1 MKSIHNFSL
10 KKKNVLLRVDL
21 NIPIIEGVI
30 TDKSRIDSIKLT
42 IQKLLEGNNKLFLI
56 SHFRRPNGKYNKK
69 FSLEFLCPLLAKEF
83 GSKKIYFI
91 DDYDSQ
97 KIQKIKNEM
106 QFGEIA
112 LFENIRFYKEEENND
127 LNFAKHLS
135 TFFDVYVNEA
145 FSASHRNH
153 ASITGITNFL
163 PSLAGIRLTNE
174 ITNLNK
180 IINNPKK
187 PITAIIGGSKISTK
201 IELLNN
207 LVEYFDNIIIG
218 GAMANTFIFAKGFD
232 IGKSL
237 CEKQMI
243 NSANEIL
250 NKAANYNCNL
260 ILPEDV
266 VCADNIK
273 DFKSVRQCK
282 IENILSNQMAL
293 DIGSQTIKIMNKII
307 LESNMI
313 LWNGPLGAFE
323 YKPFDQGT
331 IEIANTLKT
340 NSNLLNIITIA
351 GGGDT
356 VSAIKLAKAEK
367 SFTFISN
374 GGGAF
379 LEWFEGKESPGVKAL
394 KENKNF

>member
-10 KKKNVLLRVDL
+10 KQKNVLLRVDL
-21 NIPIIEGVI
+21 NVPVKEGII

-42 IQKLLEGNNKLFLI
+42 VQKLLEGNNKLFLI
-56 SHFRRPNGKYNKK
+56 SHFRRPKGKYNKK
-69 FSLEFLCPLLAKEF
+69 FSLEFLCATLAKEL

-91 DDYDSQ
+91 NNYEPQ
-97 KIQKIKNEM
+97 KIQKIKNKM

-112 LFENIRFYKEEENND
+112 LFENIRFYTEEENND

-135 TFFDVYVNEA
+135 TFFDVYVNDA

-153 ASITGITNFL
+153 ASITGITHFL
-163 PSLAGIRLTNE
+163 PSLAGISLLNE

-180 IINNPKK
+180 ILNDPKK

-201 IELLNN
+201 IQLLNN

-237 CEKQMI
+237 CEKKMI
-243 NSANEIL
+243 NNANEIL
-250 NKAANYNCNL
+250 NKAKNYSCNI
-260 ILPEDV
+260 ILPIDV
-266 VCADNIK
+266 VCADNIE
-273 DFKSVRQCK
+273 DFNNVRHCM
-282 IENILSNQMAL
+282 IENILPNQMAL
-293 DIGSQTIKIMNKII
+293 DIGNQSIKIMNKIL

-331 IEIANTLKT
+331 IAIANTLKT

-374 GGGAF
+374 AGGAF
-379 LEWFEGKESPGVKAL
+379 LEWLEGKESPGVKAL